1 MKPDKDLLLIIIMV
15 IFIFLVWLTYNLT
28 LRMLDVIV

>member
-1 MKPDKDLLLIIIMV
+1 MKDLWLIIIMIV
-15 IFIFLVWLTYNLT
+15 FIFLVWLTYNLT